1 MVKGRLDFRFDD
13 SIKSKIEK
21 ASALLGAKNLTEYIV
36 KILDEKSTEIIKNHS
51 NIKVENDIFD
61 FFFESCKNA
70 KKPNKDLKEALK
82 FSKNKKVI

>member
-1 MVKGRLDFRFDD
+1 MAKTRLDFRLDD

-61 FFFESCKNA
+61 FFVDACENA
-70 KKPNKDLKEALK
+70 KKPNKDLKEAFK
-82 FSKNKKVI
+82 FAKDKGF

>member
-1 MVKGRLDFRFDD
+1 MTTARLDFRLDD

-21 ASALLGAKNLTEYIV
+21 ASALLGSKNLTDYIV

-61 FFFESCKNA
+61 FFVESCENA
-70 KKPNKDLKEALK
+70 KKPNKDLKEAFK
-82 FSKNKKVI
+82 FSKNKGF